1 VSGARG
7 IRHHDLRRAGLVHQ
21 HAAEG
26 HGDLG
31 GQRADVG
38 VDARVGAD
46 QLVVRP
52 GRRGHG
58 DGEPSEQ
65 ECDEADENRTERVN
79 SV

>member
-7 IRHHDLRRAGLVHQ
+7 IRHHDVRRAGLVHQ

-52 GRRGHG
+52 G
-58 DGEPSEQ
+58 GEATAMESPEQ
-65 ECDEADENRTERVN
+65 ECDEADEDRTERVN